1 MSTFKEKIV
10 IGADHGGLELKEAV
24 KKYLLERGDIEV
36 LDIGTYTAESVDYPL
51 YGVKVG
57 KAVAKG
63 EADRGIVVCGTGIG
77 ITIAANKIKGIRA
90 ANCVTPVM
98 AEMSRKH
105 NNANVLGLGGRIL
118 DTTTA
123 LEITRLWL
131 ETPYEGGRH
140 QQRLEI
146 ISATEA

>member
-1 MSTFKEKIV
+1 MSTSKEKIV

-24 KKYLLERGDIEV
+24 KKYLLERGDIDV

-77 ITIAANKIKGIRA
+77 ITIAANKVKGIRA

-118 DTTTA
+118 DTATA